1 MSVYIIPILL
11 VCLLIYALI
20 KKINAYK
27 SFTKGALEGIKL
39 VLDILP
45 FIVAIMLAV
54 ELMRFSGVTDCL
66 SKLLA
71 PIFGFLGIP
80 SELTEFVLLRPFTGA
95 GSLALLDDILNTF
108 GADSYESRV
117 ACTIMGTGET
127 VFYVSA
133 LYFSGI
139 GQKRYTL
146 ALLIALLTSF
156 FSVILSCLVCRFI

>member
-1 MSVYIIPILL
+1 MSAYIIPILL
-11 VCLLIYALI
+11 ICLLIYTII

-27 SFTKGALEGIKL
+27 SFTKGALEGVKL

-54 ELMRFSGVTDCL
+54 ELMRFSGVTDYL

-71 PIFGFLGIP
+71 PVFGFLGIP

-108 GADSYESRV
+108 GADSYVSRV

-133 LYFSGI
+133 VYFSTV
-139 GQKRYTL
+139 GQKKYTP
-146 ALLIALLTSF
+146 ALLIALSISF
-156 FSVILSCLVCRFI
+156 ISVILSCLVCRFI